1 MATVSVKCGDFS
13 RQQRV
18 VRSGPLPP
26 REKELAE
33 ACRAHAY
40 AGDLWRKSPHFT
52 ETVAISHPNSPRERA
67 RMSMPSARR
76 PLLHRKRVLTPPPPP
91 NILEG
96 VSSLFFLCV
105 AWKLCGEKY
114 WGGAGGGET
123 ARALA
128 QVVLLRVVVVVRLV
142 AAAALAALVRALF
155 CVRLFFACWCDA
167 ACASS
172 HEADGARSAEEGERA
187 REDKEEEEHGDDK
200 RDDEV
205 EATEAPQDEVRSVG
219 IVATAA
225 PKT

>member
-1 MATVSVKCGDFS
+1 M
-13 RQQRV
+13 
-18 VRSGPLPP
+18 
-26 REKELAE
+26 
-33 ACRAHAY
+33 
-40 AGDLWRKSPHFT
+40 
-52 ETVAISHPNSPRERA
+52 
-67 RMSMPSARR
+67 
-76 PLLHRKRVLTPPPPP
+76 
-91 NILEG
+91 
-96 VSSLFFLCV
+96 FFLCV

-225 PKT
+225 PKTALNIASSVMDGESGRGLQVRFCSEEDEEKDADGDASSKHEVCVRSSWPCGNARPSFPCVIV